1 MTSVE
6 QIIDTLIQNVKTEKG
21 VVNIRS
27 RFGKEYERP
36 DSIRI
41 KGKKKQ
47 ITPDLV
53 IESGNRTH
61 MYIVELEASFDVD
74 KWRILS
80 LYTSKLH
87 GDLYILAPRDYEVFF
102 SRKLE
107 AFNISAH
114 IIPFSD

>member
-6 QIIDTLIQNVKTEKG
+6 QIINTLIQNVKTEEG

-53 IESGNRTH
+53 IESGERTD
-61 MYIVELEASFDVD
+61 MFIVELAANFDVE
-74 KWRILS
+74 KWRLLS
-80 LYTSKLH
+80 LYTRQLH
-87 GDLYILAPRDYEVFF
+87 GSLYILAPMDYEAFI

-107 AFNISAH
+107 EFNISAR
-114 IIPFSD
+114 IIPFTE